1 MFTEADLNEAVQA
14 GALTPQAVAA
24 FQDFIAGRRAG
35 QADEEQFRLLTGFN
49 DIFVSI
55 AIILFLVGMSFV
67 GGKIAGPTGAGLLTA
82 GTAWL
87 LARYFTAKR
96 RMALP
101 SIMLVFG
108 FVIGG
113 AGAAFGLFAPLIVR
127 LYGAATP
134 AHGAG
139 MSLGFF
145 ASNAMVVL
153 MVGVVAAAAAL
164 LHWRAFKVPIAVAC
178 AAGSAVLIGLALITA
193 LIPASRTHFGLL
205 VLLGGVLILALAM
218 RWDLS
223 DPTRRTRRADVA
235 FWLHMLAAPLI
246 VQPLFFGLD
255 LTRAVWLPPALRL
268 AHAAIAIGLYGA
280 LIMVALVIDRRAVLV
295 SALIYLLIALDAVVR
310 ASGMLTGD
318 SAVIAVAVGGLLLFL
333 SAFWGQSR
341 AALLALLALVPGTGP
356 FLLRLPP
363 VLERVKS
370 G

>member
-1 MFTEADLNEAVQA
+1 MFTEADLTEAVQA

-24 FQDFIAGRRAG
+24 FQDFIEGRRAG

-55 AIILFLVGMSFV
+55 AIILFLVGMGFV
-67 GGKIAGPTGAGLLTA
+67 GGKIAGPTGAGLLMA
-82 GTAWL
+82 GSAWL
-87 LARYFTAKR
+87 LASYFTAKR

-101 SIMLVFG
+101 SIVLVFG
-108 FVIGG
+108 FVIGV
-113 AGAAFGLFAPLIVR
+113 AEAAFGLFAPLVVR
-127 LYGAATP
+127 LVGAATAADRAP
-134 AHGAG
+134 
-139 MSLGFF
+139 MSIGFF
-145 ASNAMVVL
+145 SSSAEVLLVVGL
-153 MVGVVAAAAAL
+153 AAAAAAI

-178 AAGSAVLIGLALITA
+178 AAGSAVLMAVALMTALITA
-193 LIPASRTHFGLL
+193 SRPYFGLL
-205 VLLGGVLILALAM
+205 VLLGGVLILAFAM

-255 LTRAVWLPPALRL
+255 LTHAASLPPALRL
-268 AHAAIAIGLYGA
+268 VHAAIAIGLYGL

-295 SALIYLLIALDAVVR
+295 SALIYVLIALDAVVR
-310 ASGMLTGD
+310 ASGMLSGD

-341 AALLALLALVPGTGP
+341 AALVALLARVPGTRS

-363 VLERVKS
+363 VQKRAKA
-370 G
+370 